1 MPSGA
6 DDRGFTLLEV
16 LVAFIIAAL
25 AIGGLISQGMIA
37 VGATHASAS
46 YQEAISRAQSRLT
59 ALGTAGL
66 VAGEREGD
74 DGGGFHWKTRIVP
87 ITSMRPAQPVAVKN
101 AAYAWG
107 TTLFAVTVTVSWRAA
122 GGRRSVQLESRLLGP
137 APF

>member
-1 MPSGA
+1 M
-6 DDRGFTLLEV
+6 
-16 LVAFIIAAL
+16 AFVIAAL
-25 AIGGLISQGMIA
+25 AIGGLIGQGMIA

-59 ALGTAGL
+59 ALGAGGLGTGGLGTGGLDTGGL

-74 DGGGFHWKTRIVP
+74 DGGGFHWHTRIVP
-87 ITSMRPAQPVAVKN
+87 IASMRPARPVAVKN
-101 AAYAWG
+101 APYAWG

-122 GGRRSVQLESRLLGP
+122 GGRRSVELESRLLGP